1 MPARTSHFCAALKS
15 ELRNRLD
22 ETREK
27 ITEAE
32 EKVKHVIK
40 ERQFAFFFFFVFSF
54 VSFLSRILTVA
65 QDKVEAAKE
74 MAKETAENLKLGAHM
89 AADKVLL
96 LWPVHTS

>member
-15 ELRNRLD
+15 ELRDRLD

-40 ERQFAFFFFFVFSF
+40 ERQFSFFFFVFSF

>member
-1 MPARTSHFCAALKS
+1 
-15 ELRNRLD
+15 
-22 ETREK
+22 
-27 ITEAE
+27 
-32 EKVKHVIK
+32 
-40 ERQFAFFFFFVFSF
+40 
-54 VSFLSRILTVA
+54 VA